1 MGTIYRYALSRAR
14 GQVLGWGLPLGLLS
28 LYLALFYRTVV
39 QQREQFEQLL
49 RHYPKEV
56 IAFFGNVETIAT
68 PEGYLSVEM
77 FSYMPLVLGIFAI
90 LAGSGLL
97 VGDEEKGTLDL
108 ILAHPVSRT
117 DLFVGRLL
125 AFVTTT
131 VAILALM
138 WLGLVTAGIWSPL
151 GVGVGR
157 LILPFLSLLAILL
170 LFGTLALLLSMLLP
184 ARRLAAMGAGILL
197 VGNFFLV
204 GLANIN
210 DDLKPIAR
218 LTPLHYYQSGEA
230 IGGLNGRWI
239 VGLLAVAVLFAL
251 LAWWR
256 FQQRDIR
263 VVGEGGWQVRTRLA
277 RLRPPWRKL
286 RVTEKGTG

>member
-1 MGTIYRYALSRAR
+1 MGTIYRYALRRAR
-14 GQVLGWGLPLGLLS
+14 GQVLGWGLPLGLFS
-28 LYLALFYRTVV
+28 LYLASFYQTIA

-49 RHYPKEV
+49 QYYPKEL
-56 IAFFGNVETIAT
+56 IAFFGNVETILT

-77 FSYMPLVLGIFAI
+77 FSYMPLVLGIFAV

-97 VGDEEKGTLDL
+97 VSDEEKGTLDL

-117 DLFVGRLL
+117 ALFVGRLL

-131 VAILALM
+131 VIILALM
-138 WLGLVTAGIWSPL
+138 WLGLVTASTWSPL
-151 GVGVGR
+151 GVGAGR
-157 LILPFLSLLAILL
+157 LALPFLSLLAILL
-170 LFGTLALLLSMLLP
+170 FFGTLALLLSMLLP

-197 VGNFFLV
+197 VGNFFLI

-230 IGGLNGRWI
+230 IGGLNGRW
-239 VGLLAVAVLFAL
+239 VAGLLAVALLFAL

-256 FQQRDIR
+256 FQRRDIR
-263 VVGEGGWQVRTRLA
+263 VVGEGGWPFRALLA

-286 RVTEKGTG
+286 RAVQKGTG